1 MKLILGLAAGSMA
14 LAGCATTATDGDMS
28 THLPAGECDASGV
41 QGLIG
46 QVASAE
52 LGTRLLRE
60 TGARTLR
67 WGPPRS
73 AMTMDY
79 RPDRLTV
86 SYDDNML
93 IERISCG

>member
-1 MKLILGLAAGSMA
+1 MKAILGLALAGMA
-14 LAGCATTATDGDMS
+14 LAGCTTTSGDGE
-28 THLPAGECDASGV
+28 LVARPPAGECDASGV

-46 QVASAE
+46 QVATAE
-52 LGTRLLRE
+52 IGTRLLRE
-60 TGARTLR
+60 TGSRTLR

-86 SYDDNML
+86 SYDDNMV
-93 IERISCG
+93 IERIICG